1 MDLSFCG
8 GRAAET
14 RSTPKSKVERTQIYK
29 TKTESKT
36 SKHEEKKHQKHQS
49 QIMSSREQIGNWQN
63 IKICAQ
69 KKKIT
74 RVVLVLVFQYFEE
87 KNSKKLWNFF
97 IIIV

>member
-1 MDLSFCG
+1 MIGFIFCG

-49 QIMSSREQIGNWQN
+49 QIMSSREQIGNWN
-63 IKICAQ
+63 VKICAQ

-74 RVVLVLVFQYFEE
+74 RVVLVLVLKYFEE
-87 KNSKKLWNFF
+87 KLKETLCNFF